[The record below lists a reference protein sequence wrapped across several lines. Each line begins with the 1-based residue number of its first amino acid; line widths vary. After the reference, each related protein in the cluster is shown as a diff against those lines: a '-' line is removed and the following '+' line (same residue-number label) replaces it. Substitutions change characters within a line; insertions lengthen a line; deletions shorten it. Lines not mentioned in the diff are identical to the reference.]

1 MEVEEITWAWLRVCY
16 EDLQDWRY
24 CARDRGRQC
33 QRRFRVSSMGRNV
46 CVVAEVNGSPLKM
59 DFSVINQCEVKL
71 TAREATT
78 MTPWVFVSRQ
88 IAHSSHRSQL
98 I

>member
-1 MEVEEITWAWLRVCY
+1 MEEITWAWLWVY
-16 EDLQDWRY
+16 VTEKPP
-24 CARDRGRQC
+24 
-33 QRRFRVSSMGRNV
+33 RFMVVVFRAFACVSATLLSVSMGRSV
-46 CVVAEVNGSPLKM
+46 RVVGEVNGSPLQAM

-71 TAREATT
+71 TACEATT

>member
-1 MEVEEITWAWLRVCY
+1 
-16 EDLQDWRY
+16 
-24 CARDRGRQC
+24 
-33 QRRFRVSSMGRNV
+33 MGRNV
-46 CVVAEVNGSPLKM
+46 GVIDKVNGSPLQTI

-88 IAHSSHRSQL
+88 IAVSSHRSQL